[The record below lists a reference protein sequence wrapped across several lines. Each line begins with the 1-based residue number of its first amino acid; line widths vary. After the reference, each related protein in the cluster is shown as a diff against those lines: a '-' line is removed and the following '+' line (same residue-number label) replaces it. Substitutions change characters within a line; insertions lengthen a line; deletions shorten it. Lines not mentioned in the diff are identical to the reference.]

1 MTTLS
6 EDDKLLF
13 VAAREAQ
20 LTRNEAV
27 QIIMSDV
34 PHNVL
39 HGAFIRVLLELQDRR
54 EDYIVARVGAITTGE
69 VYGGFS
75 TNANIRTD
83 HYLVLQLPPHLA
95 QINGTQY
102 QLNSISNSAM
112 TEMEF
117 ARWLEMAQASP
128 PPPPPPP
135 YNGGEGGAV
144 AGSPIPTRQ
153 ELVHVARRLRGVL
166 GGGARHGAS
175 VHRQRQPN
183 QVQQCP
189 HPHLHNAMPP
199 NPPDGVQQVLS
210 TSQSQLAPQS
220 GSNHCTFDSAE
231 FPADPAFHNCAV
243 AQFKRQGT
251 LASLNAATARN
262 CGNHSTNNNNNSSST
277 GTSGVEVSG
286 SGGQKRFFHGGA
298 SPRPLSLQAHSAV
311 DLTLAEQ
318 EFELPDY
325 RQIRQDIIN
334 KMSQTS
340 VLFPTNINE
349 LKVSQLRLTERDMIE
364 YLEHVREAI
373 LSKQDNCVVCMDH
386 VPTVISLPCRHKV
399 LCRLCAPSVSTCPVC
414 RSQLFE
420 LFEPKEI

>member
-6 EDDKLLF
+6 EDDQLLF

-34 PHNVL
+34 PHSVL

-54 EDYIVARVGAITTGE
+54 EDYIVARVGAIATGD

-75 TNANIRTD
+75 TNANVRTD

-112 TEMEF
+112 TEAEF
-117 ARWLEMAQASP
+117 AHWLGMAHVAAQASP
-128 PPPPPPP
+128 PL
-135 YNGGEGGAV
+135 YDAEEGAA
-144 AGSPIPTRQ
+144 AGLPIPTRQ
-153 ELVHVARRLRGVL
+153 ELALVARRLRGVL
-166 GGGARHGAS
+166 GGGARHGVS
-175 VHRQRQPN
+175 VHRQRRPS
-183 QVQQCP
+183 QVQCL
-189 HPHLHNAMPP
+189 HPHLHNVLPP
-199 NPPDGVQQVLS
+199 NPPDGVQRAPSAL
-210 TSQSQLAPQS
+210 QSQFVPQS
-220 GSNHCTFDSAE
+220 GSNLRTFDSAE
-231 FPADPAFHNCAV
+231 YSADPELHNCAV

-251 LASLNAATARN
+251 LASLNAAAASN
-262 CGNHSTNNNNNSSST
+262 CGNHSTNNNNSSST
-277 GTSGVEVSG
+277 GTSAVEVSG
-286 SGGQKRFFHGGA
+286 SGGRKRFVHGGA

-318 EFELPDY
+318 EFELPNC

-399 LCRLCAPSVSTCPVC
+399 LCRLCAPSVNTCPVC